1 MERLRSHYLESDAP
15 EWRGVTTEMIDAV
28 LATNPTSPLDIDA
41 RLQALRNFL
50 TLPEAASLASANK
63 RIANILRKSVDEVSG
78 AVDTA
83 RLEHQAER
91 QLFEHLLS
99 MERAVKPLLMRGE
112 YAAALTQLA
121 SLRADV
127 DAFFDGVMVMAED
140 AELRANRLG
149 LLLRMRS
156 MFLQIADLSRLP
168 G

>member
-1 MERLRSHYLESDAP
+1 MERLRSYYLEGGAP
-15 EWRGVTTEMIDAV
+15 DSRGMTTEMIDAV
-28 LATNPTSPLDIDA
+28 LATNPHSPLDIDA
-41 RLQALRNFL
+41 RLQALTSFL
-50 TLPEAASLASANK
+50 GLPEAASLASANK
-63 RIANILRKSVDEVSG
+63 RIANILRKSEDEISG
-78 AVDTA
+78 AVDAA

-99 MERAVKPLLMRGE
+99 MERAVKPLLARGE
-112 YAAALTQLA
+112 YAPALTQLA

-127 DAFFDGVMVMAED
+127 DAFFDAVMVMVED

-156 MFLQIADLSRLP
+156 LFLQIADLSRLP